1 MTEPDQSP
9 LPLRPTANGLR
20 EVGSTLPL
28 DALTRSSSE
37 RARNGAARA
46 SVLLALLALA
56 IPVAAYAAQRELARV
71 SLVQA
76 TGATCASAVIGAVA
90 VLLARRG
97 LRNIERTLGRAGG
110 EGSARVGRLLGLI
123 GLCVGLTAA
132 IALGVYAVL
141 NLFGR

>member
-1 MTEPDQSP
+1 M
-9 LPLRPTANGLR
+9 
-20 EVGSTLPL
+20 

-37 RARNGAARA
+37 PARNGAARG
-46 SVLLALLALA
+46 SVLLSLLALA
-56 IPVAAYAAQRELARV
+56 IPLAAYAAQRELARV

-76 TGATCASAVIGAVA
+76 TGASCASVVLGGLAVV
-90 VLLARRG
+90 LARRG

-110 EGSARVGRLLGLI
+110 GGSARVGRLLGVI